1 MKNII
6 FAFAA
11 VLVLLFGCTGNN
23 AGTYKYKGTEVP
35 VNYIPA
41 ACGGKTDCALFSC
54 MTSSCWCRE
63 NPNNGIVY
71 EGGNTRLVGVGE
83 VEAYAKAFLD
93 KNSIGYSK
101 VRAVALNNMF
111 YNVFFQLEG
120 DGEQMFTVGIDGTI
134 METVCG
140 V

>member
-6 FAFAA
+6 FSLAIAF
-11 VLVLLFGCTGNN
+11 VLLFGCTGNN
-23 AGTYKYKGTEVP
+23 AGSYRYKGTDVP

-41 ACGGKTDCALFSC
+41 ACGGKTDCALFAC
-54 MTSSCWCRE
+54 MSNGCWCK
-63 NPNNGIVY
+63 PTAGNGIVF
-71 EGGNTRLVGVGE
+71 EGGNMRLVGTSE
-83 VEAYAKAFLD
+83 VAAYTQAYLD
-93 KNSIGYSK
+93 GKGVKYTK

-120 DGEQMFTVGIDGTI
+120 DGEQMLTVGIDGTI